1 MALNKVIMV
10 GRLTADPE
18 LRKTNDGTDV
28 TRFSIAVSMGTN
40 KTSFFNVVAW
50 RLTATFI
57 TRYFKKGDGI
67 CIDGYLDTRTV
78 EKDGSKVTY
87 YDIVCNNAG
96 FAEGKAGGQT
106 PTHETN
112 EAQSQSCA
120 PVEACE
126 DDTLPF

>member
-28 TRFSIAVSMGTN
+28 TRFGIAVSMGTN

-96 FAEGKAGGQT
+96 FAEGKAQT
-106 PTHETN
+106 PTHDTN